1 MQVFT
6 RLLIPVVVCSMS
18 LTAAAAEKYAL
29 LIGVTKYEHA
39 RMNASPLKY
48 PEDDAKAVADLL
60 KQGGYTV
67 KVLLGKDATKAEIEA
82 ALKTF
87 SKEGNADGVVL
98 IGMFGHG
105 VQYDE
110 LAYFG
115 PYDTATRALKDFK
128 GNTLRDKNGQLL
140 QEPDPDTMVSMRE
153 ILDAMTLSR
162 AKNKIMLA
170 DCCRED
176 TSQARGRNAFGSN
189 LTTADLPEGTAALFA
204 CSRNEQAY
212 EHDDWKH
219 GAFTRAFLD
228 QVVPIAAQGNV
239 KAGNLA
245 EKIQETVEAMVQE
258 KARKSQNVTYLNSG
272 IVDLQLRLPKSL
284 TVEADAPMRTA
295 SEKTAPKSPPIS
307 TRSDLMTSSVGMK
320 LKLIPAGSFM
330 MGSDH
335 SMARG
340 DEKPAHRVQ
349 ISKPFYA
356 GIHEVT
362 IGQTL
367 AWLNSPGVV
376 FRDEWI
382 DLSDS
387 DCPVRRSGNGF
398 ERNSSTKFATSDDQ
412 PMQNISWF
420 GAVAFCDWCSQ
431 RDPKF
436 KYRLPT
442 EAEWEYMARA
452 GSMTEFPWGNS
463 VNAFDANI
471 DGSHPF
477 GSDTQGPY
485 KALTTK
491 VGSYDPNGWDLF
503 DTVGNIREWCSDFY
517 EESSDRNSGNTI
529 PTEHKSELSRVL
541 RGGSWIANGVDAR
554 SARRDHESPHNRNHT
569 TGFRVICE

>member
-1 MQVFT
+1 MN
-6 RLLIPVVVCSMS
+6 RLLLSLAFLASCSS
-18 LTAAAAEKYAL
+18 AFAAEKYAL

-67 KVLLGKDATKAEIEA
+67 RVLLGKDATKAAIEA

-115 PYDTATRALKDFK
+115 PFDTSTRVVKDFK

-140 QEPDPDTMVSMRE
+140 QEPDPDSMVSMRD
-153 ILDAMTLSR
+153 ILDAMTLSK

-170 DCCRED
+170 DCCREN
-176 TSQARGRNAFGSN
+176 TSAARGRNAFGSN

-212 EHDDWKH
+212 EHDDWQH

-284 TVEADAPMRTA
+284 TAKSDAPMRPTP
-295 SEKTAPKSPPIS
+295 EKPAPKSPS
-307 TRSDLMTSSVGMK
+307 SSSGSDLITNSIGMK
-320 LKLIPAGSFM
+320 LKLIPAGEFL
-330 MGSDH
+330 MGSP
-335 SMARG
+335 A
-340 DEKPAHRVQ
+340 DEADRYDNEGPQHTVR
-349 ISKPFYA
+349 ITKPFYM
-356 GIHEVT
+356 GVTEVT
-362 IGQTL
+362 QGEWYSVMKTKPWKGEENVKEGANYAATYVSWDDAVEYCQKLSALEGQT
-367 AWLNSPGVV
+367 
-376 FRDEWI
+376 
-382 DLSDS
+382 
-387 DCPVRRSGNGF
+387 
-398 ERNSSTKFATSDDQ
+398 
-412 PMQNISWF
+412 
-420 GAVAFCDWCSQ
+420 
-431 RDPKF
+431 
-436 KYRLPT
+436 YRLPT
-442 EAEWEYMARA
+442 EAEWEYACRGGKSTA
-452 GSMTEFPWGNS
+452 YS
-463 VNAFDANI
+463 
-471 DGSHPF
+471 F
-477 GSDTQGPY
+477 GSDASQLSNYAWWGGFSGDGNAETEQY
-485 KALTTK
+485 AHE
-491 VGSYDPNGWDLF
+491 VGGKQSNPFGMHDMH
-503 DTVGNIREWCSDFY
+503 GNVCEWCSDLY
-517 EESSDRNSGNTI
+517 GPYIEGTVVDPKGPTTDLGRVYRGGCWVSSDSFC
-529 PTEHKSELSRVL
+529 
-541 RGGSWIANGVDAR
+541 R
-554 SARRDHESPHNRNHT
+554 SAYRKNLVPSYRNPYN
-569 TGFRVICE
+569 GFRLALSP